1 MEDAKIV
8 ALYLERA
15 EAAVLETEKKYGRY
29 CRYIA
34 CRILDSDEDAGE
46 IVNDTLLT
54 LWNTIPPKR
63 PESLKPYI
71 GTVCRNLALNAWNAG
86 HTQKRGEV
94 PLVLEELAECIPAGD
109 SGETLGESLA
119 LREALNGFLQSLP
132 RKTRNIFVRR
142 YYYAGSVA
150 EIGAEYAMKES
161 AVAMLLLRTRR
172 KLKDYLEKEG
182 FAL

>member
-63 PESLKPYI
+63 PDPLKPYI
-71 GTVCRNLALNAWNAG
+71 GTVCRNLALNAWNAR

-109 SGETLGESLA
+109 NGETLGESLA
-119 LREALNGFLQSLP
+119 LREALNAFLRSLP

-150 EIGAEYAMKES
+150 EIAAEYAMKES